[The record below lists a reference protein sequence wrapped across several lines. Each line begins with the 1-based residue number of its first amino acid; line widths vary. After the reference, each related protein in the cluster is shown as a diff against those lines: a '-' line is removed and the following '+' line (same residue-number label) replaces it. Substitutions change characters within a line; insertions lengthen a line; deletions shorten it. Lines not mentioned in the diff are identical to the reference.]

1 MKIIDLNGTAYRA
14 WNARVNN
21 TNVKIQKENHLILG
35 RKPRFF

>member
-1 MKIIDLNGTAYRA
+1 MKIIDLNDAGYRM

-21 TNVKIQKENHLILG
+21 TNVKIQKENSFILG